1 MDIPITL
8 GKIEHHI
15 YTTLTQTKSK
25 KFWAGFM
32 KKADDHKTSGKFV
45 YRVGRFD
52 LRNRKWWKQSD
63 GSRYYTK
70 GNKRT
75 ASIEKHLPVFDLQK
89 KAPRNIAYAR
99 LLWFAVNKE
108 VTLLTRID
116 TSNYRLTTFEKVKF
130 KLLKDL
136 LSAKIEPMKWSERA
150 RGDVA

>member
-1 MDIPITL
+1 MEMPIQL
-8 GKIEHHI
+8 GNIEHHI

-32 KKADDHKTSGKFV
+32 KKADDHKVSGKFV

-52 LRNRKWWKQSD
+52 LRRRSKHKQLD
-63 GSRYYTK
+63 NTMYMNKGS
-70 GNKRT
+70 GRT
-75 ASIEKHLPVFDLQK
+75 TNPKDYILAFDLK
-89 KAPRNIAYAR
+89 KKSYRNISYAR

-116 TSNYRLTTFEKVKF
+116 TLNYKLTTFEKVKF

-136 LSAKIEPMKWSERA
+136 LSAKIEPIKWSEHA
-150 RGDVA
+150 RRT